1 MAKFSLAGKVALV
14 TGSARRIGRAILLA
28 LAHEGMD
35 VVVHHSGSSATDA
48 EAVAEIVRTMGRR
61 AEILPADLRVPAQI
75 DALFAEIRTR
85 YGRLDVVVNN
95 AASFNRVPFDQM
107 TLDHWNETLATN
119 LTAPFLVSQA
129 AAPLM
134 RGESGSLSSEG
145 AIINVVDMGA
155 FHPWPNYMAHGVS
168 KAGLKAL
175 SDALA
180 LELAPK
186 IRVNAV
192 ALGAILRDE
201 GTSPERWQ
209 QIGEGLPLRRTGDP
223 EDVAQ
228 AVIYLAQQ
236 PFVTGTTLVINGG
249 ESLQG

>member
-1 MAKFSLAGKVALV
+1 
-14 TGSARRIGRAILLA
+14 
-28 LAHEGMD
+28 MD
-35 VVVHHSGSSATDA
+35 VVVHHGGNSVTEA
-48 EAVAEIVRTMGRR
+48 EAVAEIVRGMGRR
-61 AEILPADLRVPAQI
+61 AEIIPADLRVPAQI
-75 DALFAEIRTR
+75 DALFAEIRAR
-85 YGRLDVVVNN
+85 YGRLDVLVNN
-95 AASFNRVPFDQM
+95 AASFNRVPFAQM
-107 TLDHWNETLATN
+107 ALDHWNETLATN

-134 RGESGSLSSEG
+134 RGEGGSLSTEG

-155 FHPWPNYMAHGVS
+155 FRPWPNYMAHVVS
-168 KAGLKAL
+168 KAGLKSL

-192 ALGAILRDE
+192 ALGVILRDE

-209 QIGEGLPLRRTGDP
+209 QIGEGLPMGRTGDP

-236 PFVTGTTLVINGG
+236 PFVTGTTLIIDGG
-249 ESLQG
+249 ESLQA